1 MTQDFSQIPAPGSE
15 PDRAL
20 LERLQALNT
29 VGTISYVLHLIV
41 AVGALIPGGQFGPL
55 LLLAALVLDFV
66 KRGDAQGTWHASH
79 FSWRIRTVIIA
90 GLLYL
95 ATAPLWLLLLLP
107 GWVAWFCIS
116 LWFLYRIVTGLVA
129 MNKGLPM
136 ETAA

>member
-1 MTQDFSQIPAPGSE
+1 MTQDFSNMPAPGSE
-15 PDRAL
+15 PDSAL
-20 LERLQALNT
+20 LARLQALNT

-41 AVGALIPGGQFGPL
+41 AVGALIPGGQFGPV

-66 KRGDAQGTWHASH
+66 KRGDAEGTWHASH

-136 ETAA
+136 ETPA

>member
-1 MTQDFSQIPAPGSE
+1 MTQDFSQVHAPGSE

-41 AVGALIPGGQFGPL
+41 AVGALIPGGQFGPV
-55 LLLAALVLDFV
+55 LLLAALILDFV
-66 KRGDAQGTWHASH
+66 KRGDAEGTWHASH

-95 ATAPLWLLLLLP
+95 LTAPLWLLLVLP